1 MWRKVQCLQ
10 NVKSCQISIGR
21 SVLINT
27 VFVGKE
33 EEVPSVESISKV
45 WFPGKKPQSILLLLE
60 DGAKVSEPGIRR
72 WCRPSTQADAASAC
86 ASGNSDSPLN
96 SSHSTVY
103 KAHLPLGLYLFL
115 ASILCNVRFSQKL
128 S

>member
-60 DGAKVSEPGIRR
+60 DSFKVSDPGRRR
-72 WCRPSTQADAASAC
+72 WSSPRTQVDAASSC
-86 ASGNSDSPLN
+86 ASDTPLTLVTLY
-96 SSHSTVY
+96 SLQSTFISVT
-103 KAHLPLGLYLFL
+103 LLIPG
-115 ASILCNVRFSQKL
+115 INPM
-128 S
+128 

>member
-60 DGAKVSEPGIRR
+60 DSSKVSDPGR
-72 WCRPSTQADAASAC
+72 WRWSSPSTQADAASSC
-86 ASGNSDSPLN
+86 ASDHSDTPLTLVTLY
-96 SSHSTVY
+96 SLLSTFISVT
-103 KAHLPLGLYLFL
+103 LFI
-115 ASILCNVRFSQKL
+115 SGINPM
-128 S
+128 

>member
-60 DGAKVSEPGIRR
+60 DGAKVSVTGASQGFSR
-72 WCRPSTQADAASAC
+72 AAAPEK
-86 ASGNSDSPLN
+86 SGL
-96 SSHSTVY
+96 H
-103 KAHLPLGLYLFL
+103 
-115 ASILCNVRFSQKL
+115 VRKSESLK
-128 S
+128 